1 MSMSAQK
8 PHAAF
13 KHGAYSATAVLPG
26 EDEDAF
32 RELHQKIIAE
42 LAPVGALEEDLGGTI
57 ARLLWRKQ
65 NLAILRIVEFA
76 RQHGVEFQAE
86 KPFFRMERLLDQTR
100 EELGEDYELVEIGE
114 TATVDRLLEDL
125 QVEERLDA
133 TIDKCLKRLLFL
145 RGVKSLSSVASSA
158 SPEPVPGL
166 RRIPG
171 PKDVCVS
178 PFTFGLTNRLSPPN
192 VFLSSG
198 HSVRHPKHFARTIHN
213 YTQ

>member
-1 MSMSAQK
+1 MVKLAEPRVIRCVGASMAVRFKK
-8 PHAAF
+8 PHTAF
-13 KHGAYSATAVLPG
+13 RHGAYSATAVLPG
-26 EDEDAF
+26 EDEEAF

-42 LAPVGALEEDLGGTI
+42 LAPVGALEEDLVGTI

-76 RQHGVEFQAE
+76 RQHDVEFQAE
-86 KPFFRMERLLDQTR
+86 KPFFRMERLVDQTR

-145 RGVKSLSSVASSA
+145 RGVKSLSSAASSA
-158 SPEPVPGL
+158 SPQPVPGPP
-166 RRIPG
+166 RIPG
-171 PKDVCVS
+171 PK
-178 PFTFGLTNRLSPPN
+178 N
-192 VFLSSG
+192 V
-198 HSVRHPKHFARTIHN
+198 A
-213 YTQ
+213 

>member
-1 MSMSAQK
+1 MLKLAKPRVIRCVGAPMSVRFKK

-32 RELHQKIIAE
+32 RALHQKIIAE
-42 LAPVGALEEDLGGTI
+42 LAPVGPLEDDIVASI
-57 ARLLWRKQ
+57 ARLVWRKQ
-65 NLAILRIVEFA
+65 NLEILRIVEFA
-76 RQHGVEFQAE
+76 RAHDVELRAE
-86 KPFFRMERLLDQTR
+86 RPFFRTERLLDQTR

-145 RGVKSLSSVASSA
+145 RGLKSLPSAASSA
-158 SPEPVPGL
+158 SPQPFQIRRAFRARKRLREPL
-166 RRIPG
+166 R
-171 PKDVCVS
+171 
-178 PFTFGLTNRLSPPN
+178 
-192 VFLSSG
+192 
-198 HSVRHPKHFARTIHN
+198 VRV
-213 YTQ
+213 